1 MPPCSRCTCQ
11 SSIIGGKPE
20 EALGRG
26 ASEDCQDGKGDYSL
40 EKDDELTEVTK
51 HTTLHNITLH
61 VTTQDNAATI
71 TSL

>member
-1 MPPCSRCTCQ
+1 MPPSSRCTCK

-26 ASEDCQDGKGDYSL
+26 ESQDCQDGKGDHSIGN
-40 EKDDELTEVTK
+40 DDELTEVTK
-51 HTTLHNITLH
+51 QTTLHNITIN
-61 VTTQDNAATI
+61 VTSHDNGATI